1 MSAPLSPAA
10 RTRTSTSPG
19 PGSGSGR
26 SWTDTSPSA
35 ITAARIAPQSNVG
48 VLRPISDSTILVTG
62 ATDGLGQALAQR
74 LHQEG
79 AQLLLHGR
87 DGGKLDAVAA
97 ELPGAQTLQADFASL
112 DDVRRLAGE
121 VEHIDVLVNNAG
133 IGSGMPEGRERA
145 ESRDGYELRFQV
157 NYLSGYLLTELL
169 LDKLRTAAPARVVF
183 VASLGQMPI
192 DFDDVMLERN
202 YSGIQAY
209 CQSKLAEIA
218 YGMALAGR
226 LDPEEVTVNSLH
238 PSTFM
243 PTKMVLA
250 ERGTPEDPLE
260 RGVEATYRLVADPSL
275 DGVSGRFFDREEE
288 TAPHPWALDPR
299 NRERLVEISQELT
312 A

>member
-1 MSAPLSPAA
+1 M
-10 RTRTSTSPG
+10 
-19 PGSGSGR
+19 SGS
-26 SWTDTSPSA
+26 
-35 ITAARIAPQSNVG
+35 V
-48 VLRPISDSTILVTG
+48 RPISDSTILVTG
-62 ATDGLGQALAQR
+62 ATDGLGRALAQR
-74 LHQEG
+74 LHQDG

-87 DGGKLDAVAA
+87 DRGKLEAVAA
-97 ELPGAQTLQADFASL
+97 ELPGAQTLEADFASL

-121 VEHIDVLVNNAG
+121 VEHVDVLVNNAG

-145 ESRDGYELRFQV
+145 ESRDGYELRLQV

-169 LDKLRTAAPARVVF
+169 LDKLRAAAPARVVF

-209 CQSKLAEIA
+209 CQSKLAQIA

-250 ERGTPEDPLE
+250 ERGTAEDPLE

-288 TAPHPWALDPR
+288 TAPHPWALEPR
-299 NRERLVEISQELT
+299 NRERLVEISRELT
-312 A
+312 K